1 MLHKMNAGNQNQL
14 TSCSYL
20 SSVDLPGLLDCL
32 PVGVMVYRDDL
43 SIVYVNRMA
52 SEWISPVRSI
62 EEIFV
67 QGSPVSDSSLCR
79 EIAESVLAGEQPPS
93 MHPLRFTTK
102 AASRL
107 LRLSWAAVRE
117 PISGKIVGGAVL
129 AEDITTETDL
139 QQQVAQSQ
147 RLATVGKVA
156 GKVAH
161 ELNNPLDGILRYINL
176 AIRVID
182 QGQADKAKDYLVQ
195 GRSGLMRM
203 VQIVSEM
210 LDFSRGSATAIE
222 QSPLDKILQEAIVAM
237 EPRAGKVR
245 IELQVPDPKPLPRY
259 RSDNLF
265 QVFCNLIKNA
275 FDAMEGDGRL
285 TITIRRGD
293 RQLDIEFRD
302 TGTGFPSEQ
311 AEAIFQPFFTTKG
324 FGRGTGLGLAI
335 CRDIVEKL
343 HGRITAANHP
353 EGGSVFTVIPAER
366 GRLEL
371 RNMDIGMR

>member
-1 MLHKMNAGNQNQL
+1 MNTGIQNQPKL
-14 TSCSYL
+14 SSYL
-20 SSVDLPGLLDCL
+20 SSVDLPGFLDCL
-32 PVGVMVYRDDL
+32 PVGVLIYRDDL
-43 SIVYVNRMA
+43 SIAYANRMA
-52 SEWISPVRSI
+52 SEWMSPVRSI

-67 QGSPVSDSSLCR
+67 QGSPASDCSLCR
-79 EIAESVLAGEQPPS
+79 KIAESVLAGEQPPS
-93 MHPLRFTTK
+93 MHPLRFTRQ

-107 LRLSWAAVRE
+107 LRLSWTAVRE

-129 AEDITTETDL
+129 AEDITAETDL
-139 QQQVAQSQ
+139 QQQVSQSQ

-210 LDFSRGSATAIE
+210 LEFSRGSATAIE
-222 QSPLDKILQEAIVAM
+222 QSSLDKILQEAIVAM

-245 IELQVPDPKPLPRY
+245 IELQIPDPKPLPRY

-285 TITIRRGD
+285 VITIRRGD
-293 RQLDIEFRD
+293 RKLDIAFRD
-302 TGTGFPSEQ
+302 TGTGFPPEQ

-353 EGGSVFTVIPAER
+353 EGGSVFTVTLPRE
-366 GRLEL
+366 E
-371 RNMDIGMR
+371 D

>member
-1 MLHKMNAGNQNQL
+1 MNTSNQNQL
-14 TSCSYL
+14 SSISNL
-20 SSVDLPGLLDCL
+20 SSVDLPGFLDCL
-32 PVGVMVYRDDL
+32 PVGVIVFGNDL
-43 SIVYVNRMA
+43 SVVYANRKAFEWMPPCGTIV
-52 SEWISPVRSI
+52 ETI
-62 EEIFV
+62 V
-67 QGSPVSDSSLCR
+67 QGSPASESSVCR
-79 EIAESVLAGEQPPS
+79 EIAESVVAGGQPQS
-93 MHPLRFTTK
+93 PLPFRFTTK
-102 AASRL
+102 TSSRL

-117 PISGKIVGGAVL
+117 PAAGKIVGGAVF
-129 AEDITTETDL
+129 AEDITAETDL

-182 QGQADKAKDYLVQ
+182 QGQVEKAKDYLVQ

-210 LDFSRGSATAIE
+210 LEFSRGSATVIE
-222 QSPLDKILQEAIVAM
+222 RARLDQILHEAITAM

-245 IELQVPDPKPLPRY
+245 VELLCPDLNPLPQY

-275 FDAMEGDGRL
+275 IDAMEGEGRL
-285 TITIRRGD
+285 TIAIRRGE
-293 RQLDIEFRD
+293 RQLDITFRD
-302 TGTGFPSEQ
+302 TGSGFPAEQ

-343 HGRITAANHP
+343 HGQITAANHP
-353 EGGSVFTVIPAER
+353 DGGSIFTVSLPTGEGNGI
-366 GRLEL
+366 
-371 RNMDIGMR
+371 